1 LRSRVACTKLRAL
14 FPLSEIHT
22 AMSSKLESFLAEKKI
37 DRRQLLA
44 VSRDLE
50 SLRPEDR
57 ALRLARRAGAA
68 AKEGG
73 EGDKKDAAAKETRK
87 PRSGKPVSLAALGKI
102 LAGKSVSGP
111 TKTRV
116 LRAVNAILERKKQT
130 KVELSAIFDLAAAGA
145 GAKKKKAEKKE

>member
-1 LRSRVACTKLRAL
+1 M
-14 FPLSEIHT
+14 P
-22 AMSSKLESFLAEKKI
+22 SKLESFLAEKKI

-57 ALRLARRAGAA
+57 AIRLAKRTGAA
-68 AKEGG
+68 AKAA
-73 EGDKKDAAAKETRK
+73 GDDKAAKETRK

-102 LAGKSVSGP
+102 IAGKPVSGP

-116 LRAVNAILERKKQT
+116 LRAVNVILERKKQS
-130 KVELSAIFDLAAAGA
+130 KVDLAAIFDLAAASGA
-145 GAKKKKAEKKE
+145 GKKKKKAAEKKA